1 MSIKDQVV
9 EFVDGQLALPASFKE
24 ALLEEEPAGDIYDNL
39 AGTLQRGFQDSDL
52 LLAPGLLQGR
62 VTDDRL
68 TEDTGGFFQCHVG
81 RTLQH
86 ATPSQVYVVLAI
98 TPPPVHPPHTI

>member
-68 TEDTGGFFQCHVG
+68 TEATGGVCQPPHR
-81 RTLQH
+81 RTARQQT
-86 ATPSQVYVVLAI
+86 AF
-98 TPPPVHPPHTI
+98 PVPGVCALPPHTGTR

>member
-24 ALLEEEPAGDIYDNL
+24 ALLEQEPAGDIYDNL

-52 LLAPGLLQGR
+52 LLAPGLLQGG

-68 TEDTGGFFQCHVG
+68 TEDTGGFCQG
-81 RTLQH
+81 RGSRKRQQGMLFP
-86 ATPSQVYVVLAI
+86 AQVV
-98 TPPPVHPPHTI
+98 TSKPQPM